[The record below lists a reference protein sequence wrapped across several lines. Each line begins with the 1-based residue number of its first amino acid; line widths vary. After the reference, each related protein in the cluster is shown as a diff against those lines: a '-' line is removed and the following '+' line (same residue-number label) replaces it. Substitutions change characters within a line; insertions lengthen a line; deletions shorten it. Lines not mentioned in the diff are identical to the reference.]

1 MRERKKASYT
11 HAIFFQLMI
20 IYFALCKVE
29 KKNIFL
35 RRWTTTKQF
44 PNERE
49 IIAFCL
55 NIEHMY

>member
-29 KKNIFL
+29 KKTFFYVVEQQQNSFQ
-35 RRWTTTKQF
+35 TNAK
-44 PNERE
+44 
-49 IIAFCL
+49 
-55 NIEHMY
+55 